1 MNNVTLRHSRDVIYV
16 GTFATIYHDA
26 LRPNMTT
33 MASDPVLRQSVLD
46 DENVNRTCLICG
58 EIT

>member
-1 MNNVTLRHSRDVIYV
+1 MAVVEKKIIIIDTLRDPHSR
-16 GTFATIYHDA
+16 TM
-26 LRPNMTT
+26 LNMTT
-33 MASDPVLRQSVLD
+33 MASDPVLRQSVSD